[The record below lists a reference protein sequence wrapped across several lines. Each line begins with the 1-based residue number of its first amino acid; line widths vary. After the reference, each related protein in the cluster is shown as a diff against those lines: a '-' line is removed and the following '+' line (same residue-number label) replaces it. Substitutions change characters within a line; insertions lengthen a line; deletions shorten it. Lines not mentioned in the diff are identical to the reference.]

1 MRFIFL
7 ICCACLV
14 FANEILLLSKF
25 DKQDFNSYLM
35 SEKLDGVRGIWDGK
49 YLKTRQN
56 YKIKT
61 PDFFTKK
68 FPSFCY

>member
-25 DKQDFNSYLM
+25 DKQDFNSKDFNAYLM
-35 SEKLDGVRGIWDGK
+35 SENLMECVEFGMGNI
-49 YLKTRQN
+49 
-56 YKIKT
+56 
-61 PDFFTKK
+61 
-68 FPSFCY
+68 

>member
-1 MRFIFL
+1 MKFYFL
-7 ICCACLV
+7 
-14 FANEILLLSKF
+14 ANF
-25 DKQDFNSYLM
+25 DKQDFNSKDFNAYLM

-61 PDFFTKK
+61 PDFFTKISLLLLLMV
-68 FPSFCY
+68 SFG

>member
-1 MRFIFL
+1 MCFL

-25 DKQDFNSYLM
+25 DKQDFNSKDFNAYLM

-56 YKIKT
+56 
-61 PDFFTKK
+61 
-68 FPSFCY
+68 